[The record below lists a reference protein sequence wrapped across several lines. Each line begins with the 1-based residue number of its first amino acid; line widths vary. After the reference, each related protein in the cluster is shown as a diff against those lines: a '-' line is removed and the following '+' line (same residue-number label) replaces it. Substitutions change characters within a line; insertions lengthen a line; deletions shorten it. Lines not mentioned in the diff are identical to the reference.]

1 MKVLIKG
8 AGDLATGIACKL
20 YNCGFY
26 IVMTDLKTPTAVRRT
41 VSFSRA
47 IYEDTAIVEGIMA
60 KNCQDI
66 NEIDEAL
73 SGGMIAVIAD
83 AKAEIIKD
91 YQPDIVVDAIIA
103 KKNLGTSIKDAKIV
117 IGVGPG
123 FTAGVDCHCVIETK
137 RGHYLGRC
145 IYEGSAI
152 PNTGVPGDIGGYTK
166 ERILRSP
173 CDGLFIPSV
182 EIGSTVKKGDVCGY
196 VSELPVISQI
206 DGVVR
211 GLLQLG
217 VYTTAGMK
225 AGDVDP
231 RCIPEHCMSVSDK
244 ARSIGGGVLEA
255 IMHLNLMSFY
265 N

>member
-26 IVMTDLKTPTAVRRT
+26 IVMTDLKMPTAVRRT

-47 IYEDTAIVEGIMA
+47 IYEDTAVVEGIMA
-60 KNCQDI
+60 KKCLDI
-66 NEIDEAL
+66 AEIDEAL
-73 SGGMIAVIAD
+73 SSGMIAVVPD
-83 AKAEIIKD
+83 PLCGIIKD

-103 KKNLGTSIKDAKIV
+103 KKNTGTSIDDAGIV

-123 FTAGVDCHCVIETK
+123 FIAGVDCHCVIETK
-137 RGHYLGRC
+137 RGHYLGSC

-152 PNTGVPGDIGGYTK
+152 PNTGVPGDIGGYTN
-166 ERILRSP
+166 ERILRAP
-173 CDGLFIPSV
+173 CDGLFIPSS
-182 EIGSTVKKGDVCGY
+182 EIGSIVKKGDVCGY

-211 GLLQLG
+211 GLLQVG
-217 VYTTAGMK
+217 VYTTTGMK
-225 AGDVDP
+225 VGDVDP
-231 RCIPEHCMSVSDK
+231 RGVPEYCMSVSDK

-255 IMHLNLMSFY
+255 IMHLNLMSY
-265 N
+265 YK